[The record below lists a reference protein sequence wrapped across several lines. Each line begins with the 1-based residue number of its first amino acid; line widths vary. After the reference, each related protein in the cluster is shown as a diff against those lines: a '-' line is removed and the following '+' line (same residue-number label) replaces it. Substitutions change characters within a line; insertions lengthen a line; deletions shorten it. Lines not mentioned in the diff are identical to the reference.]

1 MLGLA
6 IFYIVISAASIGVMS
21 ELRKMYQV
29 KSGTGLV
36 STSMFL
42 AIGMFVAFLGG
53 ILTGKI
59 SFDYSLIIIALI
71 YAGIASV
78 NAMLCLVGSAW
89 GKLST
94 IVICATLGNLVL
106 PAVYGLIVLPSEN
119 VLTVYKIIG
128 FIFAFLTYIMN
139 FLKKEK
145 DASKSKSNFKFKLI
159 CIIVFFVQGSALI
172 VLNIVNRLGFGSF
185 GFVTLHTGLASLIMV
200 LTVIGYVLIF
210 GKKGTLEVK
219 KSISKNGLLLM
230 LGYGVLTLVSE
241 RCALLCAGMVPLV
254 FQAPVSFCVSIIVV
268 SLLEFVIYKEK
279 ISKVELLQIIFAI
292 ICNIMFVI

>member
-1 MLGLA
+1 MLNLA
-6 IFYIVISAASIGVMS
+6 ILYIIISAASIGVMN
-21 ELRKMYQV
+21 ELRKIYQV

-42 AIGMFVAFLGG
+42 AIGMFVAFFGG

-59 SFDYSLIIIALI
+59 SLDASLIAIALI

-78 NAMLCLVGSAW
+78 NAMLCLGGSAW

-139 FLKKEK
+139 FLKKEN

-159 CIIVFFVQGSALI
+159 
-172 VLNIVNRLGFGSF
+172 
-185 GFVTLHTGLASLIMV
+185 
-200 LTVIGYVLIF
+200 
-210 GKKGTLEVK
+210 
-219 KSISKNGLLLM
+219 
-230 LGYGVLTLVSE
+230 
-241 RCALLCAGMVPLV
+241 
-254 FQAPVSFCVSIIVV
+254 
-268 SLLEFVIYKEK
+268 
-279 ISKVELLQIIFAI
+279 
-292 ICNIMFVI
+292 